1 MKTDTNTDSI
11 LQEIILSEF
20 RYMRKRNDET
30 NLHLQKIQAQN
41 AMTQIELDKTN
52 ITVEKTQVIV
62 NELKD
67 AIYGSDEKNETG
79 IKKIVDMLNDDFTK
93 RKIIEIINNKK
104 KKIFIAIITSCCTI
118 IAWLITTF
126 KK

>member
-93 RKIIEIINNKK
+93 RKII